1 MRPTGF
7 GYGGYTAG
15 DPEKM
20 MKEAEQLKD
29 IRFKPSPGILK
40 VIPGM
45 EVMRENATFR
55 PVTPLPLSPDNVPS
69 YERMPVNGTAEE
81 RMAVARKNAALPKVT
96 PEQVWDSVS
105 GYEHPYMPNW
115 MLQDKPPRSI
125 EALVTPMM
133 KLEDKQFRGTSAN
146 SYFPQ
151 PEKIEATGASPNR
164 PAANAGAA
172 GAVPSQPNQAAANA
186 SAAGN
191 NMSRQSITIAGR
203 EWPLVGKPGTFER
216 VPVKG
221 GGMAFIGYT
230 GGDDTRNFQYAI
242 RHEPVRRRSAQQA
255 QPQQPRGLHYV
266 PGGWANDGYSFEG
279 SAEDRARFFAPVPR
293 PYNHA
298 PRSDN
303 DTFLALQRQKAM
315 QPVEQP
321 LPERPEFPA
330 DPKMGWHTKLAKY
343 QADMDAYNRQMASRA
358 GYQQAMDVEAL
369 RQMQRESPAEAARLE
384 RQLGLQE
391 RQLGLQERQAAQQA
405 AYQQAQLDQQN
416 MKTAL
421 DYQAGI
427 PGRQVQ
433 EAQLGYQMA
442 MAKARQDVI
451 DAMNSGD
458 QERIKKAESVWKLFS
473 DNENKQDKKE
483 KWSVQKITDGNGED
497 RYFRVEENSG
507 ATYPI
512 DFNVPTQI
520 DQNVVRDNSAFLDKM
535 IRDYPDMASDLNRLR
550 SSVGNPNFRNE
561 IKAMIERANR

>member
-1 MRPTGF
+1 MAGIGYNNRLDEGFPTMGSPERQMAWARDRASRGRYSPERSPGDVLPAIGF
-7 GYGGYTAG
+7 GIYDALKERGAFTPSAGPDVPFGGSQAARNVVV
-15 DPEKM
+15 
-20 MKEAEQLKD
+20 AEQQARQQKQANPAT
-29 IRFKPSPGILK
+29 RQNPGI
-40 VIPGM
+40 VYRNSM
-45 EVMRENATFR
+45 EEGKPYPVSQRATTPVSPPMRAHS
-55 PVTPLPLSPDNVPS
+55 SPERTSDGAVVYQPTQYDKSRSVP
-69 YERMPVNGTAEE
+69 
-81 RMAVARKNAALPKVT
+81 
-96 PEQVWDSVS
+96 
-105 GYEHPYMPNW
+105 
-115 MLQDKPPRSI
+115 
-125 EALVTPMM
+125 
-133 KLEDKQFRGTSAN
+133 
-146 SYFPQ
+146 
-151 PEKIEATGASPNR
+151 
-164 PAANAGAA
+164 GAA
-172 GAVPSQPNQAAANA
+172 GTSEQRDNHPGAANYGTYA
-186 SAAGN
+186 KPTWFDVEGSNGKVRVGYWDVDGT
-191 NMSRQSITIAGR
+191 RQT
-203 EWPLVGKPGTFER
+203 LVRHGTFPE
-216 VPVKG
+216 K
-221 GGMAFIGYT
+221 
-230 GGDDTRNFQYAI
+230 
-242 RHEPVRRRSAQQA
+242 SQA

-279 SAEDRARFFAPVPR
+279 SAEDRARFFAPVSGPGR
-293 PYNHA
+293 A

-321 LPERPEFPA
+321 LPERPEFPT

-421 DYQAGI
+421 DYQAGL

-520 DQNVVRDNSAFLDKM
+520 DQDVVRDNSAFLDKM

-550 SSVGNPNFRNE
+550 SGVGNPNFRNE